1 MAMLVGHVLA
11 MHANKGN
18 SQMRVSVQ
26 RLAYETGTSK
36 RTVIRA
42 TQELLNLG
50 LLYRAEKGSDQGR
63 QARASVYMLTVH
75 EGLAALK
82 TDFATWQKAHDESG
96 TGATPAPDK
105 RGRPRSDPWDQVSA

>member
-75 EGLAALK
+75 EGLAVLK
-82 TDFATWQKAHDESG
+82 TDFATWQKAQESG
-96 TGATPAPDK
+96 TGARAAPDSK
-105 RGRPRSDPWDQVSA
+105 HRPRTDPWDQVSA